1 MNTETNKQ
9 QSRSIQE
16 CHDRGE
22 LDAMM
27 AVMSPDL
34 IATANGGPAMNRAQ
48 FDGMVRMIGASF
60 SNGRHIF
67 ESQVAEGDWVAT
79 RMTWTALHSGEF
91 NGIPASNRP
100 VSIATS
106 VYDRFKDGKIV
117 EHHALFD
124 TMAMMMQIG
133 AIPAAA

>member
-9 QSRSIQE
+9 TSRRFQE
-16 CHDRGE
+16 NHDKGE
-22 LDAMM
+22 LDTML

-34 IATANGGPAMNRAQ
+34 VATANGGPAMNGAQ
-48 FDGMVRMIGASF
+48 FDGMIRMISASF
-60 SNGRHIF
+60 SNSRHIF

-79 RMTWTALHSGEF
+79 RMTWTALHTGDF

-106 VYDRFKDGKIV
+106 VYDRIKDGKIV
-117 EHHALFD
+117 EHHAVFD
-124 TMAMMMQIG
+124 AMAMMTQIG
-133 AIPAAA
+133 AIPTAA

>member
-1 MNTETNKQ
+1 MRTETNKK

-34 IATANGGPAMNRAQ
+34 IATANGGGAMNRAQ
-48 FDGMVRMIGASF
+48 FDGMVRMIAASF
-60 SNGRHIF
+60 SNGRHVF
-67 ESQVAEGDWVAT
+67 DNQVTKGDWVAT
-79 RMTWTALHSGEF
+79 RMTWTALHTGDF

-100 VSIATS
+100 VSVATS

-124 TMAMMMQIG
+124 VMGMITRIG
-133 AIPAAA
+133 TIPVAA